1 VPFWALSSLG
11 GDRSVLGDRQPL
23 RGFGSDRFI
32 DRNSFSSSVELRSKI
47 FDINLFTTDLTF
59 EMAPFVD
66 AGRVFHNLDDNPLD
80 RLHVAGGIGL
90 RAIAEPFIVGY
101 VDIGYGSEGTAIF
114 SGVDYPF

>member
-1 VPFWALSSLG
+1 
-11 GDRSVLGDRQPL
+11 
-23 RGFGSDRFI
+23 
-32 DRNSFSSSVELRSKI
+32 
-47 FDINLFTTDLTF
+47 
-59 EMAPFVD
+59 MAPFVD